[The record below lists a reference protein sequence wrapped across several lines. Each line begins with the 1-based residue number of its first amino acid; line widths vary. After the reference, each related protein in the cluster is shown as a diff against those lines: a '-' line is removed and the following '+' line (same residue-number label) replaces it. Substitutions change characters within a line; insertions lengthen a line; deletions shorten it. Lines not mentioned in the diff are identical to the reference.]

1 MVMQGWIKL
10 HRKLLASD
18 VFQNEKL
25 LKVFIYC
32 LLKATHSNYSQ
43 KVGRQTVELKPG
55 QFIYGR
61 RKAAL
66 ELNMKESTVRDYMNI
81 LKDDGV
87 ITISPTNKYSVVT
100 IVNWELYQGVDEKTD
115 NKNDNESDN
124 KPTTKGQQKDTNK
137 NDKNEENI
145 NVVVDI
151 DPDGFYE
158 RALKQ
163 KYMQLGA
170 VRGIDLP
177 PSDIN
182 AIHQVIASGV
192 PIHKALELLEECF
205 ANYKPKH
212 PRDKINSFSYCAT
225 YILNRYFREKE
236 GANSGQNNRRSTSR
250 TTKQDSKP
258 KEEPIFGD
266 YVGRLPRRNKIP
278 VP

>member
-1 MVMQGWIKL
+1 MQGWIKL
-10 HRKLLASD
+10 HRKLLD
-18 VFQNEKL
+18 NPIFNDPHL
-25 LKVFIYC
+25 LKLWIYC
-32 LLKATHSNYSQ
+32 LLKATHSERKQ
-43 KVGRQTVELKPG
+43 IIGKQIVELKPG
-55 QFIYGR
+55 QFVTGR
-61 RKAAL
+61 FSLAKEYNRDAKPKDVVSDRTLWRWMKFL
-66 ELNMKESTVRDYMNI
+66 EESEFLSIKST
-81 LKDDGV
+81 
-87 ITISPTNKYSVVT
+87 TKYSVVT
-100 IVNWELYQGVDEKTD
+100 INNWDKYQD
-115 NKNDNESDN
+115 NV
-124 KPTTKGQQKDTNK
+124 QQTSSKCPSNVQQVSTNK

-225 YILNRYFREKE
+225 YILNRYFQEKE
-236 GANSGQNNRRSTSR
+236 GANSDQNNRRSTSR
-250 TTKQDSKP
+250 TTKQNTKP

-266 YVGRLPRRNKIP
+266 YVGRLPRRNRVP